1 MDDTSFVLT
10 SNLRPRFAAAY
21 DDTDEG
27 LEVADGLGVRSYEP
41 EDVVPSGGGGLLATA
56 SDYLRFTQMLLNGGI
71 LDDVRILSPRSVEL
85 MSRNH
90 LTDEQ
95 RFSVGM
101 GFGLGFAIAEDPG
114 LRKTFLSQGSYSWA
128 GAADTHF
135 WIDPEKNIVGLAM
148 TQLFSD
154 RSPLRD
160 DMRAMTYQ
168 ALME

>member
-1 MDDTSFVLT
+1 M
-10 SNLRPRFAAAY
+10 
-21 DDTDEG
+21 
-27 LEVADGLGVRSYEP
+27 RSYEP
-41 EDVVPSGGGGLLATA
+41 EDVIPSGGGGLLATA

-95 RFSVGM
+95 KFSVGM
-101 GFGLGFAIAEDPG
+101 GFGLGFAIAEDTG